1 MREEDEKTNVRHFRM
16 AHRYFCE
23 NGQWWFST
31 REGEEG
37 PYPSREAAEAGMQ
50 RYVESIAAAKGSVRS
65 TMNAMP
71 KVMMRK
77 KSTAASGISRSIRS
91 DQI

>member
-1 MREEDEKTNVRHFRM
+1 MREEDEKSNVRHFRM

-37 PYPSREAAEAGMQ
+37 PYPSREAAEAAMA
-50 RYVESIAAAKGSVRS
+50 RYVDSIAAMKAF
-65 TMNAMP
+65 
-71 KVMMRK
+71 RK
-77 KSTAASGISRSIRS
+77 KHDERFAKKEDDKEIDRSIWNQ
-91 DQI
+91 QIDTL

>member
-1 MREEDEKTNVRHFRM
+1 MREEDEQSNVRHFRM

-37 PYPSREAAEAGMQ
+37 PYPSREAAETAMQ
-50 RYVESIAAAKGSVRS
+50 RYVDSI
-65 TMNAMP
+65 NAM
-71 KVMMRK
+71 KEYK
-77 KSTAASGISRSIRS
+77 KKHAERFAKDSEKEVDRSIWNQ
-91 DQI
+91 QIDTL

>member
-37 PYPSREAAEAGMQ
+37 PFPSREAAEAGMQ
-50 RYVESIAAAKGSVRS
+50 RYVDSI
-65 TMNAMP
+65 TAM
-71 KVMMRK
+71 KEYK
-77 KSTAASGISRSIRS
+77 KKHDERFGKDSDKTVDRSIWNQ
-91 DQI
+91 QIDIL